1 MSSKYSQRTAANE
14 RLQTDDVGIFG
25 STLSNE
31 YLLVAE
37 AFGLSR
43 RNMLELCG
51 RSVEMIFSGEEE
63 KGRLRTIVAQHK
75 TLMGKE

>member
-1 MSSKYSQRTAANE
+1 MASKYVQRTAANE

-43 RNMLELCG
+43 GNMLELCG
-51 RSVEMIFSGEEE
+51 RSVEMIFSGKEE

-75 TLMGKE
+75 ILMGRE